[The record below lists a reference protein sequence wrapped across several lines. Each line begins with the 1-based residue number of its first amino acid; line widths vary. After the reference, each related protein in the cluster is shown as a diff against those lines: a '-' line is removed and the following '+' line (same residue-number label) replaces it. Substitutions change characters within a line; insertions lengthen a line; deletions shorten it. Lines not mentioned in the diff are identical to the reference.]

1 MGNTVVAVAVGLMI
15 ALILFT
21 VTQSIFLG
29 SDTTG
34 WSTLQITLAG
44 LTGTVVLIVAIVG
57 AFKYFSR

>member
-1 MGNTVVAVAVGLMI
+1 MSNAVVGVAVALLV

-21 VTQSIFLG
+21 VVQSVFLG

-44 LTGTVVLIVAIVG
+44 LTGTVILIVAIVG
-57 AFKYFSR
+57 AFKFFSR